1 MKALTILM
9 IWTLFVLII
18 GAISV
23 IVMNRAFIMNR
34 KKGRKRNA
42 NENIDL
48 EGKGMGLRS
57 MVRRE
62 DASTDR
68 GSAERIVEHFATCA
82 SWTAEDQ
89 ACSSI

>member
-34 KKGRKRNA
+34 KKGRKRN
-42 NENIDL
+42 EFESIVL

-57 MVRRE
+57 MVQRE
-62 DASTDR
+62 NAK
-68 GSAERIVEHFATCA
+68 
-82 SWTAEDQ
+82 
-89 ACSSI
+89 